1 MEGQFQ
7 ILFEQMK
14 IEMEKQ
20 TKSIYEKIHE
30 NLEPILKDN
39 KIMKDKIEI
48 LEKKIEYLEKEKK
61 KNNILFF
68 GLEEKEHS
76 SSELFQEVQK
86 ILKTDLKIIL
96 DARDVSKI
104 YRIGPNKQNKIRP
117 VLITFANTWRRTEV
131 LKLKKSLKNV
141 YVTEDYPKEV
151 LEKRRELKP
160 KLIEER
166 AKGNIAYLKYDQLV
180 VREGN
185 FNKEKRKRDQSISP
199 ENQNQAKKLTSQ
211 TSVIKETRRN
221 AFDLMRSN
229 SLCNLTNQTK

>member
-1 MEGQFQ
+1 MYDVSNA
-7 ILFEQMK
+7 L
-14 IEMEKQ
+14 
-20 TKSIYEKIHE
+20 
-30 NLEPILKDN
+30 
-39 KIMKDKIEI
+39 
-48 LEKKIEYLEKEKK
+48 
-61 KNNILFF
+61 
-68 GLEEKEHS
+68 
-76 SSELFQEVQK
+76 
-86 ILKTDLKIIL
+86 
-96 DARDVSKI
+96 RDVSKI
-104 YRIGPNKQNKIRP
+104 CRIGPNKQHKIRP

-185 FNKEKRKRDQSISP
+185 CNKEKRKRDQSISP